1 MNIILNVC
9 ELTFTTHLSTQ
20 GLKHEITTLFL
31 FTYIGVSKNRGVS
44 PQIIHF
50 DRVFHYFHH
59 PFWGFSP
66 YIRKHP
72 YIAVF
77 FFTQVVPYEKKSDP
91 LFKALFEANARFTV
105 SPSSRNLTS
114 RSAWK
119 TSAPSSYPG
128 SVRFKGRL
136 GVVFFGGEN
145 KEDFKKIC
153 RFCSGTYEKKHT
165 KKREVGRNLL

>member
-1 MNIILNVC
+1 MVNIILNVC

-77 FFTQVVPYEKKSDP
+77 FFTQVVPYEKNPTPFSKPSLKP
-91 LFKALFEANARFTV
+91 TPV
-105 SPSSRNLTS
+105 SPFHRAQGISLQEAHGRLRHLRRTRGRSVLKVDWGWYFLGAKTRKISR
-114 RSAWK
+114 RYA
-119 TSAPSSYPG
+119 G
-128 SVRFKGRL
+128 SVQVPTKKNTPKKGR
-136 GVVFFGGEN
+136 
-145 KEDFKKIC
+145 
-153 RFCSGTYEKKHT
+153 
-165 KKREVGRNLL
+165 